1 MALQGNSQTISIEKN
16 RVQVIVT
23 KQGDTLVQMN
33 YEDARILL
41 EDVLHYEYS
50 DSLLTVY
57 KERDS
62 LNTQTITLQKEVLM
76 KMGQEK
82 QNLQQM
88 VGNFENIVANKDA
101 ELDLSKDIIKQQ
113 KKEIRKQKAL
123 KILGFAGSVILPII
137 TALLIL

>member
-1 MALQGNSQTISIEKN
+1 MGLQASSQTTSTESRVVTYIDEK
-16 RVQVIVT
+16 
-23 KQGDTLVQMN
+23 GDTMVSMH

-41 EDVLHYEYS
+41 NDVLGCEYT

-82 QNLQQM
+82 MNLQQM
-88 VGNFENIVANKDA
+88 IDNFEDIVANKDA
-101 ELDLSKDIIKQQ
+101 ENELLKDTIKQQ

-123 KILGFAGSVILPII
+123 KLMGFAGSIILPVL
-137 TALLIL
+137 TVLLIL

>member
-1 MALQGNSQTISIEKN
+1 MALQSHSQTTSTKN
-16 RVQVIVT
+16 RVTVIVT
-23 KQGDTLVQMN
+23 EQGDTLVQMG
-33 YEDARILL
+33 YEDARVLL
-41 EDVLHYEYS
+41 RDVLYYEYV

-88 VGNFENIVANKDA
+88 IDNFETIVANKDS
-101 ELDLSKDIIKQQ
+101 ELLLKDDIIKQQ
-113 KKEIRKQKAL
+113 KKEIRKQKVL
-123 KILGFAGSVILPII
+123 KIVGFAGTIILPII